1 MSNSWLGLESDVCV
15 ITGAVGGMGSEI
27 SREFA
32 KQKAKLVLVDLD
44 EAKCQQFAAELS
56 KEYGI
61 EAIGLSCNTTNEA
74 SVDAAVQ
81 KVKEKFG
88 RCDVLVN
95 TAAILR
101 FCPLED
107 LPLDEWNQTIN
118 VNMTGYFLMS
128 QRFGRLMIEQK
139 SGRMV
144 HISTVASH
152 TPETYSGAYSA
163 TKAAVSM
170 MSKQIAAEWGQFGIR
185 SNAICPCFVKT
196 PLSKKFYE
204 DKAVEEGR
212 TRMIASRRI
221 GETMDIA
228 NAVLYLASKR
238 SDYSNG
244 TELVVDGG
252 YEVMLGDL
260 VPRPGGRRQF
270 AIEQHAAAQAAKA
283 AKK

>member
-1 MSNSWLGLESDVCV
+1 MSNNWLGLEGDICV
-15 ITGAVGGMGSEI
+15 ITGAVGGMGVEI
-27 SREFA
+27 CREFA
-32 KQKAKLVLVDLD
+32 KQKANLVLIDLD
-44 EAKCQQFAAELS
+44 EAKCQAYANQLAT
-56 KEYGI
+56 EYGI
-61 EAIGLSCNTTNEA
+61 KAIGLACNTTDEQD
-74 SVDAAVQ
+74 VDAAVAL
-81 KVKEKFG
+81 VKREFG

-107 LPLDEWNQTIN
+107 LPLEEWNLTIN

-139 SGRMV
+139 SGRIV

-152 TPETYSGAYSA
+152 TPETYSGAYSS
-163 TKAAVSM
+163 TKAGVSM
-170 MSKQIAAEWGQFGIR
+170 LSKQIAAEWGQFGIR

-204 DKAVEEGR
+204 DKEVEQGR

-221 GETMDIA
+221 GETLDIA

-260 VPRPGGRRQF
+260 APRPGGRRQF
-270 AIEQHAAAQAAKA
+270 AINQRSV
-283 AKK
+283 KK

>member
-1 MSNSWLGLESDVCV
+1 MSNNWLGLEGDICV
-15 ITGAVGGMGSEI
+15 ITGAVGGMGVEI
-27 SREFA
+27 CREFA
-32 KQKAKLVLVDLD
+32 KQKANLVLIDLD
-44 EAKCQQFAAELS
+44 EAKCQAYANQLAT
-56 KEYGI
+56 EYGI
-61 EAIGLSCNTTNEA
+61 KAIGLACNTTEEQD
-74 SVDAAVQ
+74 VDAAVAL
-81 KVKEKFG
+81 VKKEFG

-107 LPLDEWNQTIN
+107 LPLEEWNLTIN

-139 SGRMV
+139 SGRIV

-152 TPETYSGAYSA
+152 TPETYSGAYSS
-163 TKAAVSM
+163 TKAGVSM
-170 MSKQIAAEWGQFGIR
+170 LSKQIAAEWGQFGIR

-204 DKAVEEGR
+204 DKEVEQGR

-221 GETMDIA
+221 GETLDIA

-260 VPRPGGRRQF
+260 APRPGGRRQF
-270 AIEQHAAAQAAKA
+270 AINQRSV
-283 AKK
+283 KK

>member
-1 MSNSWLGLESDVCV
+1 MSNSWLGLENDVCV
-15 ITGAVGGMGSEI
+15 ITGAVGGMGLEI

-32 KQKAKLVLVDLD
+32 KQKVNLALIDLD
-44 EAKCQQFAAELS
+44 ETKCQQLADDLA

-61 EAIGLSCNTTNEA
+61 KAIGFACNTTSEE
-74 SVDAAVQ
+74 SVDAAVA
-81 KVKEKFG
+81 KVKKTFG
-88 RCDVLVN
+88 RCDILVN

-107 LPLDEWNQTIN
+107 LPLSEWNTTIN

-152 TPETYSGAYSA
+152 SPETYSGAYSS
-163 TKAAVSM
+163 TKAAISM
-170 MSKQIAAEWGQFGIR
+170 LSKQIAAEWGQFGIR
-185 SNAICPCFVKT
+185 SNAVCPCFVKT
-196 PLSKKFYE
+196 PLSRKFYE

-221 GETMDIA
+221 GETIDIA
-228 NAVLYLASKR
+228 NAVLYLASRR

-270 AIEQHAAAQAAKA
+270 ALDQHAASQ

>member
-1 MSNSWLGLESDVCV
+1 MNNNWLDLEGDVCV
-15 ITGAVGGMGSEI
+15 ITGAVGGMGAEI
-27 SREFA
+27 CREFA
-32 KQKAKLVLVDLD
+32 KQKANLVLIDLD
-44 EAKCQQFAAELS
+44 ETKCQNYAAELA

-61 EAIGLSCNTTNEA
+61 KAIGLACNTTDEK
-74 SVDAAVQ
+74 SVDDAVAL
-81 KVKEKFG
+81 VKKQFG

-95 TAAILR
+95 TAAILK

-107 LPLDEWNQTIN
+107 LPLDEWQLTIN

-128 QRFGRLMIEQK
+128 QRFGRMMIEQK

-152 TPETYSGAYSA
+152 TPETYSGAYSP
-163 TKAAVSM
+163 TKAAISM
-170 MSKQIAAEWGQFGIR
+170 LSKQIAAEWGQFGIR
-185 SNAICPCFVKT
+185 SNAVCPCFVKT

-204 DKAVEEGR
+204 DKEVEEGR
-212 TRMIASRRI
+212 TRMIASHRI
-221 GETMDIA
+221 GETIDIA

-252 YEVMLGDL
+252 YEIMLGDL

-270 AIEQHAAAQAAKA
+270 AINSRTANKS
-283 AKK
+283 

>member
-1 MSNSWLGLESDVCV
+1 MSNNWLGLEGDICV
-15 ITGAVGGMGSEI
+15 ITGAVGGMGVEI
-27 SREFA
+27 CREFA
-32 KQKAKLVLVDLD
+32 KQKANLVLIDLD
-44 EAKCQQFAAELS
+44 EAKCQAYANQLAT
-56 KEYGI
+56 EYGI
-61 EAIGLSCNTTNEA
+61 KAIGLACNTTDEQD
-74 SVDAAVQ
+74 VDAAVAS
-81 KVKEKFG
+81 VKKEFG

-107 LPLDEWNQTIN
+107 LPLEEWNLTIN

-139 SGRMV
+139 SGRIV

-152 TPETYSGAYSA
+152 TPETYSGAYSS
-163 TKAAVSM
+163 TKAGVSM
-170 MSKQIAAEWGQFGIR
+170 LSKQIAAEWGQFGIR

-204 DKAVEEGR
+204 DKEVEQGR

-221 GETMDIA
+221 GETLDIA

-260 VPRPGGRRQF
+260 APRPGGRRQF
-270 AIEQHAAAQAAKA
+270 AINQRSV
-283 AKK
+283 KK

>member
-1 MSNSWLGLESDVCV
+1 MSNNWLGLEGDICV
-15 ITGAVGGMGSEI
+15 ITGAVGGMGVEI
-27 SREFA
+27 CREFA
-32 KQKAKLVLVDLD
+32 KQKANLVLIDLD
-44 EAKCQQFAAELS
+44 EAKCQAYANQLAT
-56 KEYGI
+56 EYGI
-61 EAIGLSCNTTNEA
+61 KAIGLACNTTEEQD
-74 SVDAAVQ
+74 VDAAVAL
-81 KVKEKFG
+81 VKREFG

-107 LPLDEWNQTIN
+107 LPLEEWNLTIN

-139 SGRMV
+139 SGRIV

-152 TPETYSGAYSA
+152 TPETYSGAYSS
-163 TKAAVSM
+163 TKAGVSM
-170 MSKQIAAEWGQFGIR
+170 LSKQIAAEWGQFGIR

-204 DKAVEEGR
+204 DKEVEQGR

-221 GETMDIA
+221 GETLDIA

-260 VPRPGGRRQF
+260 APRPGGRRQF
-270 AIEQHAAAQAAKA
+270 AINQRSV
-283 AKK
+283 KK

>member
-1 MSNSWLGLESDVCV
+1 MSNNWLGLEGDICV
-15 ITGAVGGMGSEI
+15 ITGAIGGMGVEI
-27 SREFA
+27 CREFA
-32 KQKAKLVLVDLD
+32 KQKANLVLIDLD
-44 EAKCQQFAAELS
+44 EAKCQAYANQLAT
-56 KEYGI
+56 EYGI
-61 EAIGLSCNTTNEA
+61 KAIGLACNTTDEQD
-74 SVDAAVQ
+74 VDAAVAL
-81 KVKEKFG
+81 VKKEFG

-107 LPLDEWNQTIN
+107 LPLEEWNLTIN

-139 SGRMV
+139 SGRIV

-152 TPETYSGAYSA
+152 TPETYSGAYSS
-163 TKAAVSM
+163 TKAGVSM
-170 MSKQIAAEWGQFGIR
+170 LSKQIAAEWGQFGIR

-204 DKAVEEGR
+204 DKAVEQGR

-221 GETMDIA
+221 GETLDIA

-260 VPRPGGRRQF
+260 APRPGGRRQF
-270 AIEQHAAAQAAKA
+270 AINQRSV
-283 AKK
+283 KK

>member
-1 MSNSWLGLESDVCV
+1 MSQDWLELTSDVCV
-15 ITGAVGGMGSEI
+15 ITGAIGGMGTEI

-32 KQKAKLVLVDLD
+32 KQRARLVLIDLD
-44 EAKCQQFAAELS
+44 QEKCEQLARALS
-56 KEYGI
+56 EEFGI
-61 EAIGLSCNTTNEA
+61 QAIGIGCNTTIEKE
-74 SVDAAVQ
+74 VDAAVSQ
-81 KVKEKFG
+81 VKEKFG
-88 RCDVLVN
+88 RCDILVN

-107 LPLDEWNQTIN
+107 LPLSEWNQTIN

-128 QRFGRLMIEQK
+128 QRFGRLMIAQK

-144 HISTVASH
+144 HIATVAAH

-163 TKAAVSM
+163 TKAAVAM
-170 MSKQIAAEWGQFGIR
+170 LSKQIAAEWGQFGIR

-204 DKAVEEGR
+204 DKEVEQGR

-221 GETMDIA
+221 GETKDIA

-244 TELVVDGG
+244 CELVVDGG

-270 AIEQHAAAQAAKA
+270 AVEQHAAAQASKPNNR
-283 AKK
+283 

>member
-1 MSNSWLGLESDVCV
+1 MSNSWLGLENDVCV

-32 KQKAKLVLVDLD
+32 KQKANLVLVDLD
-44 EAKCQQFAAELS
+44 ETKCQQFAQELAN
-56 KEYGI
+56 EYGI
-61 EAIGLSCNTTNEA
+61 KAIGIACNTTNEA
-74 SVDAAVQ
+74 SVDAAVS
-81 KVKEKFG
+81 KVKDVFG

-101 FCPLED
+101 FCPIED
-107 LPLDEWNQTIN
+107 LPLDEWNATIN

-128 QRFGRLMIEQK
+128 QRFGRLMIQQK

-163 TKAAVSM
+163 TKAGVSM
-170 MSKQIAAEWGQFGIR
+170 MSKQFAAELGQFGIR
-185 SNAICPCFVKT
+185 SNAVCPCFVKT

-204 DKAVEEGR
+204 DKDVEEGR

-228 NAVLYLASKR
+228 NAVLYLSSKR

-270 AIEQHAAAQAAKA
+270 AVEQHAAAQAS
-283 AKK
+283 KKK

>member
-1 MSNSWLGLESDVCV
+1 MSNNWLGLEGDICV
-15 ITGAVGGMGSEI
+15 ITGAVGGMGVEI
-27 SREFA
+27 CREFA
-32 KQKAKLVLVDLD
+32 KQKANLVLIDLD
-44 EAKCQQFAAELS
+44 EAKCQAYANQLAT
-56 KEYGI
+56 EYGI
-61 EAIGLSCNTTNEA
+61 KAIGLACNTTDEQD
-74 SVDAAVQ
+74 VDAAVAL
-81 KVKEKFG
+81 VKKEFG

-107 LPLDEWNQTIN
+107 LPLEEWNLTIN

-139 SGRMV
+139 SGRIV

-152 TPETYSGAYSA
+152 TPETYSGAYSS
-163 TKAAVSM
+163 TKAGVSM
-170 MSKQIAAEWGQFGIR
+170 LSKQIAAEWGQFGIR

-204 DKAVEEGR
+204 DKAVEQGR

-221 GETMDIA
+221 GETLDIA

-260 VPRPGGRRQF
+260 APRPGGRRQF
-270 AIEQHAAAQAAKA
+270 AINQRSV
-283 AKK
+283 KK

>member
-1 MSNSWLGLESDVCV
+1 MSQSWLGLENDVCV
-15 ITGAVGGMGSEI
+15 ITGAIGGMGSEI
-27 SREFA
+27 CREFA
-32 KQKAKLVLVDLD
+32 KQKANLVLIDLD
-44 EAKCQQFAAELS
+44 ETKCQQLAKSLS
-56 KEYGI
+56 NEYGI
-61 EAIGLSCNTTNEA
+61 KAIGLACNTTNEA
-74 SVDAAVQ
+74 QVDAAVA
-81 KVKEKFG
+81 KVKQEFG

-101 FCPLED
+101 FCPIED
-107 LPLDEWNQTIN
+107 LPLDEWNTTVNIN
-118 VNMTGYFLMS
+118 LTGYFLMS

-152 TPETYSGAYSA
+152 TPETYSGAYSS
-163 TKAAVSM
+163 TKAGVSM
-170 MSKQIAAEWGQFGIR
+170 MSKQFAAEWGQFGIR
-185 SNAICPCFVKT
+185 SNAVCPCFVKT

-204 DKAVEEGR
+204 DKEVEQGR

-221 GETMDIA
+221 GETIDIA

-270 AIEQHAAAQAAKA
+270 SEQQHAASKA
-283 AKK
+283 LNK

>member
-1 MSNSWLGLESDVCV
+1 MSQSWLGLENDVCV
-15 ITGAVGGMGSEI
+15 VTGAMGGMGLEI
-27 SREFA
+27 CREFA
-32 KQKAKLVLVDLD
+32 KQKANLVLIDLD
-44 EAKCQQFAAELS
+44 EAKCQQFAKELT
-56 KEYGI
+56 KQYGI
-61 EAIGLSCNTTNEA
+61 QAIGIACNTTIEEQ
-74 SVDAAVQ
+74 VDAAVAE
-81 KVKEKFG
+81 VKQVFG

-101 FCPLED
+101 FCPIED
-107 LPLDEWNQTIN
+107 LPLDEWKTTVNIN
-118 VNMTGYFLMS
+118 LTGYFLMS

-152 TPETYSGAYSA
+152 TPETYSGAYSP
-163 TKAAVSM
+163 TKAGVSM
-170 MSKQIAAEWGQFGIR
+170 LSKQFAAEWGQFGIR
-185 SNAICPCFVKT
+185 SNAVCPCFVKT
-196 PLSKKFYE
+196 PLSRKFYE
-204 DKAVEEGR
+204 DKEVEQGR

-221 GETMDIA
+221 GETIDIA

-270 AIEQHAAAQAAKA
+270 AIEQHAALNAN
-283 AKK
+283 KK

>member
-1 MSNSWLGLESDVCV
+1 MSNNWLGLENDVCV

-32 KQKAKLVLVDLD
+32 KQKSNLVLVDLD
-44 EAKCQQFAAELS
+44 EQKCQQFADELA

-61 EAIGLSCNTTNEA
+61 KAIGLSCNTTNEA
-74 SVDAAVQ
+74 SVDAAVA
-81 KVKEKFG
+81 KVKAVFG

-95 TAAILR
+95 TAAILK

-107 LPLDEWNQTIN
+107 LPLDEWNLTIN

-163 TKAAVSM
+163 TKAGVSM

-185 SNAICPCFVKT
+185 SNAVCPCFVKT
-196 PLSKKFYE
+196 PLSRKFYE
-204 DKAVEEGR
+204 DKEVEEGR

-221 GETMDIA
+221 GETIDIA
-228 NAVLYLASKR
+228 NAVLYMASKR

-244 TELVVDGG
+244 SELIVDGG

-270 AIEQHAAAQAAKA
+270 AIEQHAASK

>member
-1 MSNSWLGLESDVCV
+1 MHNNWLALESDVCV
-15 ITGAVGGMGSEI
+15 ITGAVGGMGTEI
-27 SREFA
+27 AREFA
-32 KQKAKLVLVDLD
+32 KQKARLVLIDLD
-44 EAKCQQFAAELS
+44 KEKCQQFAQALNDEF
-56 KEYGI
+56 GI
-61 EAIGLSCNTTNEA
+61 QAIGIGCNTTLEIE
-74 SVDAAVQ
+74 VDAAVA
-81 KVKEKFG
+81 KVKETFG

-107 LPLDEWNQTIN
+107 LPLEEWNQTIN

-128 QRFGRLMIEQK
+128 QRFGRLMITQQ

-144 HISTVASH
+144 HIATVAAH

-163 TKAAVSM
+163 TKAAIAM
-170 MSKQIAAEWGQFGIR
+170 LSKQIAAEWGQFGIR

-204 DKAVEEGR
+204 DKAVEQGR

-221 GETMDIA
+221 GETKDIA

-238 SDYSNG
+238 ADYTNG
-244 TELVVDGG
+244 SELVVDGG

-270 AIEQHAAAQAAKA
+270 AIEQHTAAQLAKTN
-283 AKK
+283 KQ

>member
-1 MSNSWLGLESDVCV
+1 MSNNWLDLEGDICV
-15 ITGAVGGMGSEI
+15 ITGAVGGMGVEI
-27 SREFA
+27 CREFA
-32 KQKAKLVLVDLD
+32 KQKANLVLIDLD
-44 EAKCQQFAAELS
+44 EAKCQAYANQLAT
-56 KEYGI
+56 EYGI
-61 EAIGLSCNTTNEA
+61 KAIGLACNTTDEQD
-74 SVDAAVQ
+74 VDAAVAL
-81 KVKEKFG
+81 VKKEFG

-107 LPLDEWNQTIN
+107 LPLEEWNLTIN

-139 SGRMV
+139 SGRIV

-152 TPETYSGAYSA
+152 TPETYSGAYSS
-163 TKAAVSM
+163 TKAGVSM
-170 MSKQIAAEWGQFGIR
+170 LSKQIAAEWGQFGIR

-204 DKAVEEGR
+204 DKEVEQGR

-221 GETMDIA
+221 GETLDIA

-260 VPRPGGRRQF
+260 APRPGGRRQF
-270 AIEQHAAAQAAKA
+270 AINQRSV
-283 AKK
+283 KK